1 MMAEQYDRARNF
13 VGNYGPAIMGAVV
26 IALVLI
32 LGIWFWR
39 SRVADQNSESSIV
52 MNSQEATPSPSP
64 APGQIAPSA
73 EVIGPGG
80 SPVPTPVGQTGSSG
94 QSTTTKGGQ
103 ELPQTGIPGAFLAF
117 SLASIGAGVLL
128 TRLKG

>member
-52 MNSQEATPSPSP
+52 MDTQEATPSPSP

-73 EVIGPGG
+73 EVLGPTGTT
-80 SPVPTPVGQTGSSG
+80 PTPVGQKGSSG
-94 QSTTTKGGQ
+94 QSTTKGGQ
-103 ELPQTGIPGAFLAF
+103 ELPQTGVPGAILAF
-117 SLASIGAGVLL
+117 SLASVGAGLIL
-128 TRLKG
+128 KRLRG